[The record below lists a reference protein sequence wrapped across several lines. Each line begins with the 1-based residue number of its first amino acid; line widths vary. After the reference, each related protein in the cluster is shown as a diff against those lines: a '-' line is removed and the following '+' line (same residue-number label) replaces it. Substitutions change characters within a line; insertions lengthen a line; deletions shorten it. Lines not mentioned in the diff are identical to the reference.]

1 MLVVVSD
8 NVIYL
13 EDRKPKTELYCI
25 IQNLRKINLMLEE
38 DNESE

>member
-1 MLVVVSD
+1 MVVSD

-25 IQNLRKINLMLEE
+25 IQNLRKINQMLEE
-38 DNESE
+38 DRDGSE